1 MIMPSDGI
9 TSIWSFEN
17 NFSNVVFN
25 DFESFI
31 LVSSYLVNEMNFNF
45 DYIHVS
51 SSNEV
56 LNTEEILNDELL
68 IDKED
73 KAKIKPIQNETIK
86 INLGILESPKEV
98 KIGSTLS
105 LQEQEE
111 LIELLKEFSEVF
123 AWSYEDMFGIDL
135 DIVQHH
141 IPTLP
146 EVKPVKQ
153 KLRHMKPEWM
163 LKIKEEVIK

>member
-31 LVSSYLVNEMNFNF
+31 LVSSYPVNEMNFNF
-45 DYIHVS
+45 DYMHVS

-56 LNTEEILNDELL
+56 LNTEKFLNDEHL
-68 IDKED
+68 IDEED
-73 KAKIKPIQNETIK
+73 KAKIKLIENETTK
-86 INLGILESPKEV
+86 INLGILKSPKEV

-123 AWSYEDMFGIDL
+123 AWLYEDMFGIDL
-135 DIVQHH
+135 DIVQHR

-153 KLRHMKPEWM
+153 KLCRMKPEWM